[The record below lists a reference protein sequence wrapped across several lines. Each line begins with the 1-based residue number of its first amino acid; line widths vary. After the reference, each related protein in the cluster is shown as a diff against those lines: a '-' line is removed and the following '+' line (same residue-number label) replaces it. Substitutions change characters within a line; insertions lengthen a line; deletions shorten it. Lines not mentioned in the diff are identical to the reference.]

1 MSLKILISVV
11 MYYFGKIV
19 SKKIWENEL
28 CPNAVSEAVLMFSH
42 YAALSPVGEQV
53 YLRILL
59 NLLNKRI
66 QTAQMLEL
74 FTQAA
79 ALYAETGNL

>member
-1 MSLKILISVV
+1 MFH
-11 MYYFGKIV
+11 FGKIV

-28 CPNAVSEAVLMFSH
+28 CPEAVSEAVLMFSQ
-42 YAALSPVGEQV
+42 YATLSRVGEQV

-66 QTAQMLEL
+66 QSPQMLEL

-79 ALYAETGNL
+79 ALYAETGRLLTL